1 MESSRCARCADCI
14 RRVVGRNSI
23 YTHGDVTSG
32 HVQSHPQACGAPGL
46 EVSDGAVRSLA
57 SYYDLLQR
65 WNRTVNL
72 TALDDGEEALDRLV
86 LEPVMASRWLP
97 SSGVL
102 LDVGSGGGSPAIPLK
117 ICLPELRLVMVESK
131 TRKAAFLCEA
141 TRHVGL
147 EGVRVEARRLEE
159 LLSMRAFTRPPTRSR
174 SARCASTVGLSLL
187 LAFAKPQGHVFL
199 FAGPGVGAPA
209 VDRPWV
215 FAGEYPLVS
224 TLGSRLVRLSK
235 DVPA

>member
-1 MESSRCARCADCI
+1 
-14 RRVVGRNSI
+14 
-23 YTHGDVTSG
+23 
-32 HVQSHPQACGAPGL
+32 
-46 EVSDGAVRSLA
+46 
-57 SYYDLLQR
+57 
-65 WNRTVNL
+65 
-72 TALDDGEEALDRLV
+72 
-86 LEPVMASRWLP
+86 
-97 SSGVL
+97 
-102 LDVGSGGGSPAIPLK
+102 
-117 ICLPELRLVMVESK
+117 MVESK

-159 LLSMRAFTRPPTRSR
+159 LLSDASLHEAADAISVRAVRIDRR
-174 SARCASTVGLSLL
+174 LLSLL